1 LATDQKAGGSTPP
14 GRILASE
21 PGSRDTSGRELGTP
35 GPPSPNLVRLVIR
48 GARLGAMLATVPV
61 LIGSCTPK
69 AGSTTPETP
78 QTSVRVVNR
87 NFLDMDIYVLIS
99 GEPSRLGTVT
109 GLTTQVLALPSGFV
123 QAPTEVRFRASPVG
137 SRASALSMGVYATPG
152 DTLQLEIP
160 NGPF

>member
-1 LATDQKAGGSTPP
+1 MF
-14 GRILASE
+14 ASS
-21 PGSRDTSGRELGTP
+21 PGSRDRIGREPASTC
-35 GPPSPNLVRLVIR
+35 PPTRDLVRLVCW
-48 GARLGAMLATVPV
+48 GAMLASVSV
-61 LIGSCTPK
+61 LIGSCTPR

-78 QTSVRVVNR
+78 QTSVRIVNH
-87 NFLDMDIYVLIS
+87 NFLDMDVYVLIS

-109 GLTTQVLALPSGFV
+109 GLTTQVLTLPSGFV